1 MKTKTDYKILGIMS
15 GTSLDGVDL
24 ALCSFS
30 KDKKWKYEIQ
40 KTKTILYSKDWKEK
54 LNYLYQK
61 SNKEIAEANS
71 EYGKYLAILILKFK
85 QEHQLS
91 FDYIASHGHTIFHQ
105 PENNF
110 TLQIGCGKTIS
121 ETTKITTINDF
132 RSLDISLGGQGA
144 PLVPVGDLHLFT
156 EYKYCL
162 NLGGF
167 SNISIKEK
175 EKIIAFDICPVNIVL
190 NQLSQNLGLEFDK
203 NGDFAKSGNLIPE
216 LLNKLNELDYYKQKP
231 PKSLSREW
239 VKKNIN
245 PLLTPKQKT
254 EDLLHTLC
262 EHIAIQISKYLIDE
276 KALFAGGGV
285 FNSYLMERIKH
296 FSKSEIIMPSKEIIE
311 FKESLIFAFL
321 GILKLRNEVNCLKSV
336 TGARRDNCGG
346 IIHAYS

>member
-1 MKTKTDYKILGIMS
+1 MKTKNDYRILGIMS

-30 KDKKWKYEIQ
+30 KNKKWEYEIL
-40 KTKTILYSKDWKEK
+40 KAKTILYSKDWKET
-54 LNYLYQK
+54 LNYMHQK
-61 SNKEIAEANS
+61 SDEEIAEVNS
-71 EYGKYLAILILKFK
+71 DYGKYLGILILKFK
-85 QEHQLS
+85 QEYNLS

-105 PENNF
+105 PENNL

-144 PLVPVGDLHLFT
+144 PLVPIGDSHLFT

-175 EKIIAFDICPVNIVL
+175 GKIIAFDICAVNIVL
-190 NQLSQNLGLEFDK
+190 NQVSQDLCFEFDK

-216 LLNKLNELDYYKQKP
+216 LLNKLNKLNYYKQKP
-231 PKSLSREW
+231 PKSLAREW
-239 VKKNIN
+239 VEKNIN

-262 EHIAIQISKYLIDE
+262 EHIAIQISNHLIDE
-276 KALFAGGGV
+276 KALFTGGGV
-285 FNSYLMERIKH
+285 FNAYLMERIKH
-296 FSKSEIIMPSKEIIE
+296 FSKSEIIVPSKEIIE

-321 GILKLRNEVNCLKSV
+321 GVLKLRNEVNCLKSV
-336 TGARRDNCGG
+336 TGAKKDNCGG
-346 IIHAYS
+346 IIHTYS

>member
-1 MKTKTDYKILGIMS
+1 MS

-30 KDKKWKYEIQ
+30 KDKKWEYEIR

-54 LNYLYQK
+54 LNYLHQK
-61 SNKEIAEANS
+61 SDKEIAEANS

-144 PLVPVGDLHLFT
+144 PITPLADWIMFRSEEKNTAVV
-156 EYKYCL
+156 

-167 SNISIKEK
+167 CNITLLPKQGQPRDIEG
-175 EKIIAFDICPVNIVL
+175 FDLCCCNLVL
-190 NQLSQNLGLEFDK
+190 NAIARDRLQSEFDR
-203 NGDFAKSGNLIPE
+203 NGDCATRGTVEMDLYGDLKAKL
-216 LLNKLNELDYYKQKP
+216 Q
-231 PKSLSREW
+231 
-239 VKKNIN
+239 
-245 PLLTPKQKT
+245 
-254 EDLLHTLC
+254 
-262 EHIAIQISKYLIDE
+262 
-276 KALFAGGGV
+276 
-285 FNSYLMERIKH
+285 LMKIEIK
-296 FSKSEIIMPSKEIIE
+296 
-311 FKESLIFAFL
+311 
-321 GILKLRNEVNCLKSV
+321 
-336 TGARRDNCGG
+336 
-346 IIHAYS
+346 